1 MGHWFES
8 SVAQEKGLT
17 FIVSLFFIQI
27 THYHKYMNA
36 LLFSINAVFPLILL
50 SAFGFYIKNNGT
62 VSEQF
67 VKDGNK
73 FCFKY
78 AFMAMMFITIYKI
91 ESFAQIRWQVVFF
104 ALAVVLVLF
113 FIGLIYIIFFVKDPK
128 QKGVIHQAFYRSNY
142 ATIGLPLSFNIFG
155 EEGLIVA
162 SLVSAFSVPLYNI
175 LGVISLSAFNE
186 QKEKHLVIHII
197 KQIVKNP
204 LIQGVALGMICLLI
218 RPYTNGWRLSTSN
231 FRFIYKAIDA
241 LGQIAPWLSLII
253 LGAQFKF
260 SSVKKLIKQISVS
273 VIARLILA
281 PSVGMI
287 IVIFVPKLIGLQSF
301 TGAEYAALFALF
313 ASPQAV
319 ASVSM
324 ADQMNGDSELAG
336 QILVWTAVFSMF
348 TLFLFTA
355 FFKTIGIF

>member
-1 MGHWFES
+1 
-8 SVAQEKGLT
+8 
-17 FIVSLFFIQI
+17 
-27 THYHKYMNA
+27 MNA

-50 SAFGFYIKNNGT
+50 SAFGFYIKHNGT

-78 AFMAMMFITIYKI
+78 AFLAMMFTTIYNI
-91 ESFAQIRWQVVFF
+91 ESFSEIRWNVVIF
-104 ALAVVLVLF
+104 ALIVVLVLF

-128 QKGVIHQAFYRSNY
+128 QKGVVHQAFYRSNY

-155 EEGLIVA
+155 SEGFAVA
-162 SLVSAFSVPLYNI
+162 ALVSAFSVPLYNI
-175 LGVISLSAFNE
+175 LAVISLSAFNE
-186 QKEKHLVIHII
+186 KKEKHLVLYII
-197 KQIVKNP
+197 KQIAKNP
-204 LIQGVALGMICLLI
+204 LIHGVVLGMICLLI
-218 RPYTNGWRLSTSN
+218 RPYTNRWRLSTGN
-231 FRFIYKAIDA
+231 LRFIYKTMEA

-273 VIARLILA
+273 VFARLILA
-281 PSVGMI
+281 PTLGMCI
-287 IVIFVPKLIGLQSF
+287 IIFVPKLIGLQSF

-324 ADQMNGDSELAG
+324 SDQMNGDSELAG
-336 QILVWTAVFSMF
+336 QILVWTAVFSML

-355 FFKTIGIF
+355 FFRAIGIF